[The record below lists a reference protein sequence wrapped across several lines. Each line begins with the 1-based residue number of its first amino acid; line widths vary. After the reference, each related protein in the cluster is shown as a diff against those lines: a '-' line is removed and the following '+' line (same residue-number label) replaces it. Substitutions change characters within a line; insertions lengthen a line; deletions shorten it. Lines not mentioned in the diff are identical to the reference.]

1 MDKVANTQGDGPRV
15 AIGMM
20 SGTSMDGIDI
30 AAISTDGDS
39 ILARSGGAMMPY
51 PPQVRSALAAAL
63 ETARSLRT
71 KTDALDGLGAQI
83 TRLHADVVKDF
94 LSKHSALQPDVIGFH
109 GQTVLHRP
117 ERRLTWQIG
126 DGSLLAELT
135 GIPVVWDV
143 RAKDVA
149 SGGQGAPLA
158 SAYHAAIVDDEQ
170 PVAILHL
177 GGVANITWV
186 SPNGDLMAMD
196 CGPANALVDMWVATH
211 DAGKFDEGG
220 RIAARG
226 SVREDILTNMA
237 DNPFFDAPPPKSL
250 DRNDFSLMLDLV
262 RELDDADA
270 TATMTAMAAAAV
282 MQGME
287 HCPSPPSRLLVTG
300 GGRHNPVLMAMLDTA
315 LDCPVAPV
323 ENVGLNGDMLEAQA
337 FAYLAVRVLRG
348 LPTSAPGTTGVRAPV
363 GGGQISRV

>member
-63 ETARSLRT
+63 ETARSLGT

-170 PVAILHL
+170 PVAILNL

-250 DRNDFSLMLDLV
+250 DRLDFDLGPV
-262 RELDDADA
+262 RGLNLSDGAA
-270 TATMTAMAAAAV
+270 TLTAFTAEAV
-282 MQGME
+282 WIAQTHFPEPVG
-287 HCPSPPSRLLVTG
+287 RWLVTG
-300 GGRHNPVLMAMLDTA
+300 GGRHNQVLMEMIQSR
-315 LDCPVAPV
+315 VSAPV
-323 ENVGLNGDMLEAQA
+323 EPIEAAGYDGDLLEAEA
-337 FAYLAVRVLRG
+337 FAFLAVRSMQGKPLTF
-348 LPTSAPGTTGVRAPV
+348 PSTTGAPEPLP
-363 GGGQISRV
+363 GGILSEP